1 MKELIKNRRKEL
13 GITLEEIGDY
23 VGVSK
28 TTVQRWESGN
38 ISNMRRDRIKKLSE
52 ILQLEAEELIGIEP
66 LQDSTFTKIPVLGS
80 GAAGLPV
87 TAQEDV
93 IGYEEVLKEWVVN
106 DNVFALKIKG
116 DSMEPRIVE
125 GDIVIVR
132 CQSDIENGETAI
144 VMIDGEATCKKVVK
158 HAEGVVLMANN
169 PKYSPVYIT
178 SDEVKNK
185 SVSILGKVIE
195 LRAKF

>member
-1 MKELIKNRRKEL
+1 MKELIRNRRKEL

-52 ILQLEAEELIGIEP
+52 ILQIEAEELIGIHNNG
-66 LQDSTFTKIPVLGS
+66 SVVKIPVLGRV
-80 GAAGLPV
+80 AAGVPI
-87 TAQEDV
+87 TAQED
-93 IGYEEVLKEWVVN
+93 ILGFEEVPAGWTQN
-106 DNVFALKIKG
+106 DTVFALKIKG

-125 GDIVIVR
+125 GDIVVVR
-132 CQSDIENGETAI
+132 SQQDVESGETAI
-144 VMIDGEATCKKVVK
+144 VMIDGEATCKKVLK
-158 HAEGVVLMANN
+158 HADGIVLVANN
-169 PKYSPVYIT
+169 PKYPPVMFTAKEAEEKRI
-178 SDEVKNK
+178 EV
-185 SVSILGKVIE
+185 LGKVVE